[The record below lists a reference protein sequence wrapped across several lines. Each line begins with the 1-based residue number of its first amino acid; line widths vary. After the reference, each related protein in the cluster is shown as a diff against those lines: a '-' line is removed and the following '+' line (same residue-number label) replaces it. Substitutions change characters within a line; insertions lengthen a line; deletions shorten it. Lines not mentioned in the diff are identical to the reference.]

1 MKSLALSVSTLQSK
15 MNLSAKFIKAAFTLD
30 SRGATGKIL
39 GVLRSEKGDVVVDF
53 AKYTDSSVES

>member
-1 MKSLALSVSTLQSK
+1 